1 MMMNSGGATSG
12 HARSND
18 LAGRSTALAPP
29 CLLLCFASVIV
40 WNENKN
46 FYHIWPLYLFW
57 QWNNLSGVGGLR
69 VLRATSSE
77 LQLDVRHLNR
87 WRRHLVNAYE
97 VKASM
102 VFIAGKTVWSMP
114 ERFKVVY
121 HARRYT
127 SALLYLPTLECE
139 MCLVQL
145 CDTCFT
151 LTPCGHQRFCELC
164 ANEVH
169 NQGRGWPICRT
180 PINMLLRL
188 Y

>member
-1 MMMNSGGATSG
+1 MLWSTKRLSIDCTRYWREYWTLYMLSDVWSSVYQLLNKRKITMMMMMNSGGATSG

-97 VKASM
+97 VKAGI
-102 VFIAGKTVWSMP
+102 VFTAGRTVWSMP
-114 ERFKVVY
+114 ERALKWFIC

-127 SALLYLPTLECE
+127 SA
-139 MCLVQL
+139 QL
-145 CDTCFT
+145 FLTCKK
-151 LTPCGHQRFCELC
+151 
-164 ANEVH
+164 NK
-169 NQGRGWPICRT
+169 
-180 PINMLLRL
+180 
-188 Y
+188 